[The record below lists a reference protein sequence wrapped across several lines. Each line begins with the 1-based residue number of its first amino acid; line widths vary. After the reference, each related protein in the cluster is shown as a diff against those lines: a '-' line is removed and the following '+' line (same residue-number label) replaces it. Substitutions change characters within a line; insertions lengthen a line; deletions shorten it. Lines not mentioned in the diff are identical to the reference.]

1 MILVVN
7 KMDRTN
13 LGNTDEQ
20 QKVIANDL
28 TKVIESYTP
37 NDLYLSFLSTE
48 DYFSALDE
56 SDEEIKTEL
65 IERSGYNIFV
75 DNLNKFV
82 TEHAILAK
90 SRVTDGIK
98 IYDGSYGDDN

>member
-65 IERSGYNIFV
+65 IERSDYNIFV

-90 SRVTDGIK
+90 SRVTDDIK